1 MVPKGAMRQ
10 RWDAVLVPRLARQ
23 SDVYHLQKTGL
34 YALPLEL
41 TAWQSLS
48 LLPAGSRPT
57 SCSAKTTCRC
67 SLNIPKLIRQCFKG

>member
-1 MVPKGAMRQ
+1 MVPKGAMWQ

-23 SDVYHLQKTGL
+23 SDVYHLQMTGL

-48 LLPAGSRPT
+48 LLPAG
-57 SCSAKTTCRC
+57 
-67 SLNIPKLIRQCFKG
+67 